1 MNAMQETA
9 QRPVHQLNTSPPKHT
24 LGRSMILNIQQ
35 NMIYVENT
43 NKSNMSPKLEVER
56 AWWYVCVK
64 ETKNQVIG
72 RETLLQMWHNT
83 FQGRSTKMGEM

>member
-9 QRPVHQLNTSPPKHT
+9 RRPVHQLNTSLPKHT

-43 NKSNMSPKLEVER
+43 NKCNMSPKLGGESMVVCMCKRNQESSDWER
-56 AWWYVCVK
+56 NLAADVA
-64 ETKNQVIG
+64 
-72 RETLLQMWHNT
+72 
-83 FQGRSTKMGEM
+83 